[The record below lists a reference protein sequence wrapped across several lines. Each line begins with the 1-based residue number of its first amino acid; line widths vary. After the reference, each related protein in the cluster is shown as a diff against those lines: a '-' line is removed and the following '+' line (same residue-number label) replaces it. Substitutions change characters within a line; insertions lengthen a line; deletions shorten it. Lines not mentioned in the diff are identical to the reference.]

1 MRNGARMRAA
11 PALERLGGVSSVD
24 QLLDLVPR
32 HEVARALRTGE
43 ITRLTRGR
51 YALPESDRARAVAAR
66 LSGVLALR
74 SAAIEHGW
82 PVKMR
87 PSMPEVA
94 VPRNRKVNSRKGA
107 RLVWVKEL
115 DVSLRATPPLQTIL
129 ACSRSLPFDESLTIA
144 DAGLRSQMVTR
155 TELIEA
161 ADLARGA
168 GAARVRKVA
177 CHANGD
183 AANPFESVLRA
194 ITIEAGLRFDVQHS
208 IEVTGMTVHPDLADL
223 ESRVILEAD
232 SWEFHTGREAHVRD
246 CWRYNELVAEG
257 WLVLRFTW
265 WHVMEQPDYVVEVL
279 SRVYR
284 RSLGRAEGQD
294 SPSRSA

>member
-1 MRNGARMRAA
+1 
-11 PALERLGGVSSVD
+11 
-24 QLLDLVPR
+24 
-32 HEVARALRTGE
+32 
-43 ITRLTRGR
+43 
-51 YALPESDRARAVAAR
+51 
-66 LSGVLALR
+66 
-74 SAAIEHGW
+74 
-82 PVKMR
+82 
-87 PSMPEVA
+87 
-94 VPRNRKVNSRKGA
+94 
-107 RLVWVKEL
+107 
-115 DVSLRATPPLQTIL
+115 VSLRATPPLQTIL

-168 GAARVRKVA
+168 GTARVRKVA